1 MPVMSLMSRF
11 PSPQVLGRAPAQQ
24 AALLLGCQS
33 RQQAHGSFMLCK
45 SCRRRLWL
53 PASRAEPS
61 NASRHAWL
69 QLAEEE
75 ARAGYEGASS
85 LAAEHSITN
94 EAEQEASEDHA
105 ETKLSA
111 ATEPARSLVSKEEI
125 QAGSAE
131 AGPSPFSVSAEEAAE
146 AAPPSRAEVE
156 ERVSK
161 VVALVRT
168 AHLLSPY
175 DKQDFNGLLLIW
187 QVLWL
192 CLVFTLILGC
202 AISSVVTFEIL
213 DAFHPMSWASC
224 TAVCVL
230 WLVPCLF

>member
-1 MPVMSLMSRF
+1 MSLLSRF
-11 PSPQVLGRAPAQQ
+11 PSPQVLGRVPAQQ
-24 AALLLGCQS
+24 ATSLDGRQS
-33 RQQAHGSFMLCK
+33 RQQAHGSFTLCK

-53 PASRAEPS
+53 PNPRAEPS

-75 ARAGYEGASS
+75 ARAGCKGASS
-85 LAAEHSITN
+85 LAAHHSLSN
-94 EAEQEASEDHA
+94 EAEREASADLA

-111 ATEPARSLVSKEEI
+111 AAEPARSLVSKEEA

-131 AGPSPFSVSAEEAAE
+131 AGLFPSSITAEEAAE

-187 QVLWL
+187 QVPWL
-192 CLVFTLILGC
+192 CHI
-202 AISSVVTFEIL
+202 
-213 DAFHPMSWASC
+213 
-224 TAVCVL
+224 
-230 WLVPCLF
+230 

>member
-11 PSPQVLGRAPAQQ
+11 PSPQVFGRVPAQQ
-24 AALLLGCQS
+24 AASLLGRQS
-33 RQQAHGSFMLCK
+33 RQQAHGNFTLCK

-53 PASRAEPS
+53 PTSWAEPS

-85 LAAEHSITN
+85 LAAQHSLSN
-94 EAEQEASEDHA
+94 EAEREASADHA

-111 ATEPARSLVSKEEI
+111 AAEPARSLVSKEEVH
-125 QAGSAE
+125 AGSAE
-131 AGPSPFSVSAEEAAE
+131 AGLFPSSVSAEEAPE
-146 AAPPSRAEVE
+146 AAPPSRAEME

-187 QVLWL
+187 LVLWL
-192 CLVFTLILGC
+192 CHIFTLILGC
-202 AISSVVTFEIL
+202 AISSLVPFEI
-213 DAFHPMSWASC
+213 
-224 TAVCVL
+224 
-230 WLVPCLF
+230 